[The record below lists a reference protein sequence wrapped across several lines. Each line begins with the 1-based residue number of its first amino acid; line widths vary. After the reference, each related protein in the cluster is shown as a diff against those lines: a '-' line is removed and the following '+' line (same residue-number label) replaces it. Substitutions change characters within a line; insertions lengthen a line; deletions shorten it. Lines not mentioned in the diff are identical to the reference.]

1 MPVDEMMKKR
11 RLITMVTLI
20 LAFSCPHSFRAEV
33 PVIGFDEF
41 PVIDGSLACV
51 PLIEQLAQKI
61 TGCSEVMAED
71 VLLNFSNTNP
81 SYIELAAGNR
91 DLCIAYEPAEETVK
105 KLEGYPPLEMDP
117 VGRDAL
123 VFIVNENNPVSDL
136 STDQLKAVFSGEI
149 RNWKELGGE
158 DISIEAFVRP
168 ETSGSQTLM
177 RKLLMGDMEMTDEKY
192 YVMVPTM
199 EGMIRGIKQSYDNSE
214 MAIGYSVYYYVAAMM
229 GTQGLKIL
237 SVDGVA
243 PTAETIASGEYELVN
258 DFYVVTNELSS
269 GNAMMIRDW
278 LLSDEGQAFVE
289 ECGYVGTY

>member
-1 MPVDEMMKKR
+1 MMKKR

-20 LAFSCPHSFRAEV
+20 LAFSCPHFFRAEV

-51 PLIEQLAQKI
+51 PLIEQLVQKI

-71 VLLNFSNTNP
+71 VLRNFSNTNP

-91 DLCIAYEPAEETVK
+91 DLCIAYEPAEETLK
-105 KLEGYPPLEMDP
+105 KLEEYPPLEMNP

-237 SVDGVA
+237 YVDGVA